1 MTDTLAFEWDWLAPF
16 DRGSAEGCTFADL
29 RIRIGDRLATELE
42 DLESQT
48 LREGAHVSAYP
59 LALFVA
65 ANWWRLR
72 WEPAPTRETPEWR
85 MRHSLAAAGEG
96 YAWPD
101 LTFASVGDFIL
112 ATARAGAPSATA
124 PVRYV
129 ADFAQWTRAGV
140 FEDASRAFIDG
151 VLARLQ
157 ALDINGTELEAV
169 WRDVCREQSDTE
181 AARWRRLEALAGYD
195 PDEAPEAFIA
205 DLLQASEDSG
215 WAAIEELAAASRGR
229 ALEDLHLLREAVQQ
243 HGVRFRI
250 ADFDRLRTAVEST
263 VTDSTL
269 VPWQRAEHV
278 AREARKLWG
287 LDGKPVSTR
296 VLAELM
302 DMPEENL
309 AHVSRDGVQQH
320 VPYSASL
327 RSADMDE
334 SLLVLNRRPATSRRF
349 SACRLIG
356 DRLFGQTTERL
367 AAATNAYT
375 GRQKFQRAFAQ
386 ELLCP
391 FDALRDF
398 LDGDGPSDDDIED
411 AAEHFQ
417 VSPRLVHTTLVNHH
431 ALPRETLEE
440 LG

>member
-1 MTDTLAFEWDWLAPF
+1 MTDTLAIEWDWLAPF

-48 LREGAHVSAYP
+48 LREGTHVSAYP

-72 WEPAPTRETPEWR
+72 WEPVPARETPEWR

-101 LTFASVGDFIL
+101 LTFASVGDFIR
-112 ATARAGAPSATA
+112 ATVRAGASSATS

-129 ADFAQWTRAGV
+129 ADFAEWTRAAD

-151 VLARLQ
+151 VLGRLQ
-157 ALDINGTELEAV
+157 ALDINETELEAV
-169 WRDVCREQSDTE
+169 WQDVRREQSDTE

-205 DLLQASEDSG
+205 DLLQAGEDSG

-229 ALEDLHLLREAVQQ
+229 ALEDLRLLREAIQR

-250 ADFDRLRTAVEST
+250 ADFDRLRTAVEPT
-263 VTDSTL
+263 VADSTL
-269 VPWQRAEHV
+269 VPWQRAERA
-278 AREARKLWG
+278 AREARQLWE
-287 LDGKPVSTR
+287 LDGQPVSSR
-296 VLAELM
+296 RLAELM
-302 DMPEENL
+302 EISEEYL
-309 AHVSRDGVQQH
+309 AEGGHYVGQQKI
-320 VPYSASL
+320 PYSASS
-327 RSADMDE
+327 RSIELNE
-334 SLLVLNRRPATSRRF
+334 SQLVLSRPRATSRRF
-349 SACRLIG
+349 AVCRLIG
-356 DRLFGQTTERL
+356 DRLYNQATERL
-367 AAATNAYT
+367 AAATDAKT

-391 FDALRDF
+391 FEVLMDF
-398 LDGDGPSDDDIED
+398 LETDSPSDDDIED
-411 AAEHFQ
+411 AADYFQ
-417 VSPRLVHTTLVNHH
+417 VSPRLVQSALVNHH
-431 ALPRETLEE
+431 VLPRETLEE

>member
-1 MTDTLAFEWDWLAPF
+1 MTGTLAIEWDWLAPF

-48 LREGAHVSAYP
+48 LRQGTHVSAYP

-72 WEPAPTRETPEWR
+72 WEPVPARETPEWR

-112 ATARAGAPSATA
+112 ATVRAGASSATS

-129 ADFAQWTRAGV
+129 ADFAEWTRAAD

-151 VLARLQ
+151 VLGRLQ
-157 ALDINGTELEAV
+157 ALDINETELEAV
-169 WRDVCREQSDTE
+169 WQDVRREQSDTE

-205 DLLQASEDSG
+205 DLLQAGEDSG

-243 HGVRFRI
+243 HGVRYRI
-250 ADFDRLRTAVEST
+250 ADFDHLRTTVEST
-263 VTDSTL
+263 VADNTL
-269 VPWQRAEHV
+269 VPWQRAKHA

-287 LDGKPVSTR
+287 LDGKPVSSR
-296 VLAELM
+296 MLAELM

-309 AHVSRDGVQQH
+309 AYVSYGDPRQH

-327 RSADMDE
+327 RSASTDE
-334 SLLVLNRRPATSRRF
+334 SLLVLNHRPATSRRF

-356 DRLFGQTTERL
+356 DRLFGQATERL

-391 FDALRDF
+391 FGILMDF
-398 LDGDGPSDDDIED
+398 LDTDSPSDDDIED

-417 VSPRLVHTTLVNHH
+417 VSPLLVHTTLVNNHV
-431 ALPRETLEE
+431 LPRETLEE